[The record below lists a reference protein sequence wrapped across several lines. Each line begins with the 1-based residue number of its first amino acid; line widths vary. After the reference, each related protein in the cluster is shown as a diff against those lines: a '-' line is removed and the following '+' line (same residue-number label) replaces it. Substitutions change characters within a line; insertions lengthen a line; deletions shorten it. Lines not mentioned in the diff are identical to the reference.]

1 MDTKKVNV
9 QMLEPQP
16 TNGIRTIDTTS
27 SQTIAKPNV
36 MRRYFY
42 KDGTEVKDGDI
53 CYYSEY
59 NGVNNEFHY
68 ADSISVMERRLYDIF
83 PKAKVI
89 TMTNARSFIDYDEPN
104 HNTVS
109 LEYGSKDGVVQ
120 DFIKIGVLGQDDYMI
135 TKEYAINNYAVT

>member
-1 MDTKKVNV
+1 MQNKEQKV
-9 QMLEPQP
+9 QP
-16 TNGIRTIDTTS
+16 TSVSGNST
-27 SQTIAKPNV
+27 KPTV

-53 CYYSEY
+53 CYYSEH

-68 ADSISVMERRLYDIF
+68 ADSISVMGRRLYDIF

-89 TMTNARSFIDYDEPN
+89 TMTNARSFIDYDEPI

-109 LEYGSKDGVVQ
+109 LEYGSKDGIVQ
-120 DFIKIGVLGQDDYMI
+120 DFLKIGVLGKDDFML
-135 TKEYAINNYAVT
+135 TKEYAMDNYAVT